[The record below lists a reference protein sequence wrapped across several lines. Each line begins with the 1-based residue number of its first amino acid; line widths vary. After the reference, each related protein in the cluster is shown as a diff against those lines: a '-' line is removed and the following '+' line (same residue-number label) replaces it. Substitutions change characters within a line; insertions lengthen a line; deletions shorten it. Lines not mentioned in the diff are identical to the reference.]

1 MSTELLA
8 HSKVLSS
15 LQQECLTLKQRVRQ
29 AVLFGEDSEA
39 APTTTER
46 RSSIPERK
54 GSLGLAHSFSAPRAM
69 EGRKV
74 RQVGFGDDDDD
85 SFGSD
90 PLPPTAER
98 KGSTTGL
105 LSHSFS
111 AKGALD
117 GGRKGSGVAMSF
129 VARDRSGSRSGRSGA
144 SWNGALRGLEEKAM
158 LTRVADQ
165 VGELV
170 GDWTLKAL
178 EGVLEAYHGIAA
190 IARGGAPR
198 AQLREREAAR
208 RKAEARWRAQYESLQ
223 LESRDQI
230 ETLRAQL
237 LLRTAALGTLRDA
250 YYREV
255 IAIKRRMIE
264 AGAASTVGD
273 PRSSSRASLTE
284 GQTQQDAALRLLLDA
299 DPALL
304 SEGLGLNS
312 DAAPP
317 PPAGRRRRARRRAPT
332 VGLQPR
338 RRRRRGGGVEAAA
351 GGVSV
356 GAHLGLAVDARLEGG
371 VARRLDRHVARP
383 RRLPPPRHRHLSPS
397 ASPMSPI
404 GASRTSTSPPPPPP
418 RPPRRRRRAAARPRR
433 RAACPCRG
441 GEKSAKRLELPW
453 LEHEYSLYHYYT
465 IQAANARLRDFSR
478 IRELEEK
485 LAEAHQ
491 VLEVVQKELKTL
503 RPLRRKRGGAEG
515 ARDTGVQT
523 TTAALTEGA
532 TQTDNTRPSI
542 RNANTQ
548 TDVVEAPPPPPPEAE
563 APAAAP
569 AAEEMP
575 GALSERLRTAQET
588 LASLASTLSA
598 GEIEAWR
605 EQMVSTRGTLM
616 DDARRATRS
625 RSACAPTSTTSSPS

>member
-1 MSTELLA
+1 MRDDHTSLLMSTELLA

-74 RQVGFGDDDDD
+74 RQVGFGGDDDDD

-170 GDWTLKAL
+170 GEWTLKAL

-190 IARGGAPR
+190 IEERWR
-198 AQLREREAAR
+198 AEGQQLREREAAR

-223 LESRDQI
+223 RESRDQI

-273 PRSSSRASLTE
+273 PPLFEPRLQLTE
-284 GQTQQDAALRLLLDA
+284 AQTQQDAALRLLLDA

-317 PPAGRRRRARRRAPT
+317 PPP
-332 VGLQPR
+332 
-338 RRRRRGGGVEAAA
+338 
-351 GGVSV
+351 
-356 GAHLGLAVDARLEGG
+356 
-371 VARRLDRHVARP
+371 
-383 RRLPPPRHRHLSPS
+383 
-397 ASPMSPI
+397 
-404 GASRTSTSPPPPPP
+404 
-418 RPPRRRRRAAARPRR
+418 
-433 RAACPCRG
+433 
-441 GEKSAKRLELPW
+441 
-453 LEHEYSLYHYYT
+453 
-465 IQAANARLRDFSR
+465 
-478 IRELEEK
+478 
-485 LAEAHQ
+485 
-491 VLEVVQKELKTL
+491 
-503 RPLRRKRGGAEG
+503 
-515 ARDTGVQT
+515 
-523 TTAALTEGA
+523 
-532 TQTDNTRPSI
+532 
-542 RNANTQ
+542 
-548 TDVVEAPPPPPPEAE
+548 
-563 APAAAP
+563 
-569 AAEEMP
+569 P
-575 GALSERLRTAQET
+575 GA
-588 LASLASTLSA
+588 
-598 GEIEAWR
+598 G
-605 EQMVSTRGTLM
+605 
-616 DDARRATRS
+616 
-625 RSACAPTSTTSSPS
+625 